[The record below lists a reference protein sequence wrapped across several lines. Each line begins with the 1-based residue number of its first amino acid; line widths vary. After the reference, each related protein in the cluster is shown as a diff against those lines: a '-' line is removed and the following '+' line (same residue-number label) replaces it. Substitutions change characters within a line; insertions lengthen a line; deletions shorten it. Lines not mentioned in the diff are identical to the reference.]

1 MDIGA
6 STGGFTDCM
15 LQNGAK
21 KVYAIDVGHD
31 QLEESLIKNEKVVNM
46 EGTNVK
52 ELKEKS
58 IEKVDFISSDI
69 SFISITQALPE
80 IYNQLKIKG
89 EAVIL
94 IKPQFEAG
102 KANLTK
108 TGVVKDIKIHK
119 KILHNIIL
127 FTDKMG
133 FLIKGLTYS
142 PVKGPAGNIEYL
154 LYIQKNENNLLDMFF
169 MKEQIEKITTE
180 AFKILK

>member
-1 MDIGA
+1 MA
-6 STGGFTDCM
+6 SD
-15 LQNGAK
+15 L
-21 KVYAIDVGHD
+21 
-31 QLEESLIKNEKVVNM
+31 
-46 EGTNVK
+46 
-52 ELKEKS
+52 
-58 IEKVDFISSDI
+58 
-69 SFISITQALPE
+69 
-80 IYNQLKIKG
+80 
-89 EAVIL
+89 VIL